1 MTADHES
8 RISYLEES
16 LARTLD
22 ALRSICQATG
32 EETYEA
38 GELIW
43 QEADL
48 VLRLHDKWERVLP
61 AKTQQIL
68 PVDNPVD
75 NSDLACG

>member
-1 MTADHES
+1 MTADHEA

-32 EETYEA
+32 EETYSQ

-43 QEADL
+43 AEADL
-48 VLRLHDKWERVLP
+48 VLSLHDKWERGSGP
-61 AKTQQIL
+61 RTQQII